1 MANSENGYEFKVNG
15 EQFAADQPKVSALE
29 ILTIAKQGNAIPNN
43 PEEYTL
49 KGEKAEYRGDDIVDL
64 DRRQRVH
71 HGPDREHTNILR
83 RSSSD
88 VGRNSPNPSGAV

>member
-64 DRRQRVH
+64 TADNVFITVPI
-71 HGPDREHTNILR
+71 GSTPT
-83 RSSSD
+83 S
-88 VGRNSPNPSGAV
+88 